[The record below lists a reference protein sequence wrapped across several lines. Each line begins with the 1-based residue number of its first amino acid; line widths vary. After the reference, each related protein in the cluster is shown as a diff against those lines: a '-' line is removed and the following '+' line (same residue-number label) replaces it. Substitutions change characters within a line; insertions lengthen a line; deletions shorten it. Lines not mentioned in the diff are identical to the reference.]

1 MHLQILNYEF
11 DFIYE
16 TNSYIEELNNENL
29 QIGLKMNR
37 KEVMFNNYDQIEQ
50 SVFQVRAQETIN
62 EYVYYGKLT
71 QRNFS
76 L

>member
-71 QRNFS
+71 HRNSS

>member
-71 QRNFS
+71 QRNSS